1 MNSPCDLDVI
11 TTPAGAH
18 KRVIVCA
25 PGFLDA
31 VSLPE
36 TAAAGDGQPVLAQTE

>member
-1 MNSPCDLDVI
+1 MNAPCDLDFI
-11 TTPAGAH
+11 TTPDGTR
-18 KRVIVCA
+18 KRILVSA

-31 VSLPE
+31 VTLPE